1 MGVVMNDAK
10 TFVPEWAPS
19 SSARNL
25 VTSCQSSIHESINP
39 AFVCGVPVVVW
50 IVICVGSVASI
61 GISTY
66 GTSGDNSIVCS
77 SAKDDGIIIKPRI
90 IIGKNKRRNFPRIL
104 NL

>member
-1 MGVVMNDAK
+1 
-10 TFVPEWAPS
+10 
-19 SSARNL
+19 
-25 VTSCQSSIHESINP
+25 
-39 AFVCGVPVVVW
+39 
-50 IVICVGSVASI
+50 VGSVASI
-61 GISTY
+61 AISTY